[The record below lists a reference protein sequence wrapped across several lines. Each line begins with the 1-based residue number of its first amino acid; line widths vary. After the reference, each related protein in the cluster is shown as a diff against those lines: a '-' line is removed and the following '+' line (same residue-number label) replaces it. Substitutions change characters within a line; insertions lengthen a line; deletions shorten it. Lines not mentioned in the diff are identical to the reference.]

1 MRTLD
6 VGCWTL
12 FALSL
17 APRVG
22 AGSRL
27 MLRRGSL
34 IYAMLVL
41 LAGASLIREAAFGRL
56 ARADEKWWAF
66 VAKHCTPQKTA
77 SQFTLV
83 EITGDTLSKHAWP
96 WGPDDFA
103 LFFHAV
109 LPFKPSVLAVEPSL
123 TFERDAAIER
133 DPVFEKRLHDN
144 VLRAPKL
151 VLGGRLGWAPDP
163 ETVPELQPMPVLRK
177 VRGDLTR
184 VPEFTAVESWADEI
198 LRLTTQPGW
207 TNIPESRGPRGWCPL
222 VLRYRGQPVPAMV
235 LQLAMHL
242 EKVTL
247 DEVEVVLGSHVV
259 IGKSRVVPIDET
271 GRMLMNTGADF
282 TRASYDDL
290 LLSREQIDRNETP
303 VCAPQLFAD
312 RIVMLA
318 RTDGASRTIALPD
331 GRAVSPGEYV
341 GAAFATLEIGAFPHR
356 IGSWFDWLLAAAV
369 AFLALWI
376 RKWRPLLC
384 VVLTLLA
391 LGCYAGAAAWIFRE
405 SQLLLPAMLPL
416 GLAAWV
422 LLLRLVARRIEKIIA
437 F

>member
-1 MRTLD
+1 M
-6 VGCWTL
+6 
-12 FALSL
+12 F
-17 APRVG
+17 
-22 AGSRL
+22 
-27 MLRRGSL
+27 RRGSL

-41 LAGASLIREAAFGRL
+41 LAGASLIREAAFGKF
-56 ARADEKWWAF
+56 ARPDEKWWAF
-66 VAKHCTPQKTA
+66 LAKQCTPHTTA
-77 SQFTLV
+77 SRLTLV

-109 LPFKPSVLAVEPSL
+109 LPFKPAVLAVEPPLS
-123 TFERDAAIER
+123 FERDAAIER
-133 DPVFEKRLHDN
+133 DPVFEKMLHDN
-144 VLRAPKL
+144 VLRTPKL
-151 VLGGRLGWAPDP
+151 VLGGSLGFAPDP
-163 ETVPELQPMPVLRK
+163 ETVQELQPMPVLRK

-207 TNIPESRGPRGWCPL
+207 TNLPERSGPRGWCPL

-247 DEVEVVLGSHVV
+247 DEVEVVLGSHVA
-259 IGKSRVVPIDET
+259 IGKSRVVPIDES
-271 GRMLMNTGADF
+271 GRMLMNVGADF
-282 TRASYDDL
+282 TRVSYDDL
-290 LLSREQIDRNETP
+290 LLSREQIDRKETP
-303 VCAPQLFAD
+303 VSAPELFAE
-312 RIVMLA
+312 RIAMLA
-318 RTDGASRTIALPD
+318 RTDSPSRTIALPD
-331 GRAVSPGEYV
+331 GRKVSPGEYV
-341 GAAFATLEIGAFPHR
+341 GAAFATIEIGTFPRR
-356 IGSWFDWLLAAAV
+356 IGSWFDWSLAGGV

-376 RKWRPLLC
+376 RKWRPILC

-391 LGCYAGAAAWIFRE
+391 LGCYAGVAAWVFRD

-416 GLAAWV
+416 GLGAWV